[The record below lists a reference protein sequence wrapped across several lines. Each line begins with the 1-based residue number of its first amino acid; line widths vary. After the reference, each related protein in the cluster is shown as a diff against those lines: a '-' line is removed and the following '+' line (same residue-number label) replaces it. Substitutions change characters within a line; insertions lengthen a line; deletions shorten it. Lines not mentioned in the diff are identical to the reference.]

1 MRHLFY
7 TANSRRQPKEN
18 QVNYKVR
25 TIQFTIEETF
35 TIETDLY
42 DTDADALKA
51 IKEELESGDL
61 FPDTREYIG
70 WDYSKVRMVK

>member
-1 MRHLFY
+1 MNNK
-7 TANSRRQPKEN
+7 T
-18 QVNYKVR
+18 R

-42 DTDADALKA
+42 DSDADAIKA
-51 IKEELESGDL
+51 IKQDLEQGDL

-70 WDYSKVRMVK
+70 WSYSKVRMVK

>member
-1 MRHLFY
+1 M
-7 TANSRRQPKEN
+7 E
-18 QVNYKVR
+18 YKVR

-42 DTDADALKA
+42 STDVEAINA
-51 IKEELESGDL
+51 IKEDLESGDL

-70 WDYSKVRMVK
+70 WQYSKVRMVK

>member
-1 MRHLFY
+1 VGHN
-7 TANSRRQPKEN
+7 T
-18 QVNYKVR
+18 R

-42 DTDADALKA
+42 DSDADALKA
-51 IKEELESGDL
+51 IKADLESGDL

>member
-1 MRHLFY
+1 MGHK
-7 TANSRRQPKEN
+7 T
-18 QVNYKVR
+18 R

-42 DTDADALKA
+42 DSNAEAINA
-51 IKEELESGDL
+51 IKADLESGDL

-70 WDYSKVRMVK
+70 WSYSKVKVAD

>member
-1 MRHLFY
+1 VGQK
-7 TANSRRQPKEN
+7 T
-18 QVNYKVR
+18 R

-51 IKEELESGDL
+51 IKADLESGDL

>member
-1 MRHLFY
+1 M
-7 TANSRRQPKEN
+7 K
-18 QVNYKVR
+18 YKTR

-35 TIETDLY
+35 TIETDLF

-51 IKEELESGDL
+51 IKEDLESGNL
-61 FPDTREYIG
+61 FPNTREYIG

>member
-1 MRHLFY
+1 MAHK
-7 TANSRRQPKEN
+7 T
-18 QVNYKVR
+18 R

>member
-1 MRHLFY
+1 VGHK
-7 TANSRRQPKEN
+7 T
-18 QVNYKVR
+18 R

-42 DTDADALKA
+42 DSNAEAIKA
-51 IKEELESGDL
+51 IKADLESGDL

-70 WDYSKVRMVK
+70 WSYSKVKVAD

>member
-1 MRHLFY
+1 
-7 TANSRRQPKEN
+7 
-18 QVNYKVR
+18 VGYKVR
-25 TIQFTIEETF
+25 TIRFTIEETF
-35 TIETDLY
+35 EIETDLY

-51 IKEELESGDL
+51 IKQELEDGDL

>member
-1 MRHLFY
+1 VGHK
-7 TANSRRQPKEN
+7 T
-18 QVNYKVR
+18 R

-42 DTDADALKA
+42 DSNADAIKA
-51 IKEELESGDL
+51 IKVDLESGDL

-70 WDYSKVRMVK
+70 WSYSKVKVAD

>member
-7 TANSRRQPKEN
+7 TTNGRRQPKEN
-18 QVNYKVR
+18 QVNNKVR

>member
-1 MRHLFY
+1 MG
-7 TANSRRQPKEN
+7 
-18 QVNYKVR
+18 YKVR
-25 TIQFTIEETF
+25 TIRFTIEETF
-35 TIETDLY
+35 EIETDLY

-51 IKEELESGDL
+51 IKADLESGDL

>member
-1 MRHLFY
+1 MGHK
-7 TANSRRQPKEN
+7 T
-18 QVNYKVR
+18 R

-35 TIETDLY
+35 TIETDLF
-42 DTDADALKA
+42 DSDADALKA
-51 IKEELESGDL
+51 IKADLESGDL

>member
-1 MRHLFY
+1 MG
-7 TANSRRQPKEN
+7 
-18 QVNYKVR
+18 YKVR

-42 DTDADALKA
+42 DTDADAIKG
-51 IKEELESGDL
+51 IKEDLESGDL

>member
-1 MRHLFY
+1 MLDKNHQPD
-7 TANSRRQPKEN
+7 TRRPKVE
-18 QVNYKVR
+18 YKTR

-42 DTDADALKA
+42 DSDREAIKA
-51 IKEELESGDL
+51 IKADLESGDL

-70 WDYSKVRMVK
+70 WDYSKVRVAD

>member
-1 MRHLFY
+1 VGHK
-7 TANSRRQPKEN
+7 T
-18 QVNYKVR
+18 R